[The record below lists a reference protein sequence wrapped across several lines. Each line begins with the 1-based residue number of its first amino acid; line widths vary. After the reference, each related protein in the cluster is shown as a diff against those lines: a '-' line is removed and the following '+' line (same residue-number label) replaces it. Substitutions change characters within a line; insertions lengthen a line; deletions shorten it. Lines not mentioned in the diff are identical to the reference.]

1 MIGSIGSAGII
12 NRQVVLAS
20 RPAGYPQESNFRVQ
34 ESTVPD
40 VRDGAFLLRNAYVS
54 LDAGFRNWMNEGS
67 GDEVL
72 PAMAIGAPVMGLV
85 LGQVVATR
93 NPGYREGEWLM
104 ARLAWEEYSLS
115 DGSDFISRLP
125 EPRDCPLAH
134 YLGVLGDTGLSAY
147 FGLLDIGKP
156 QPGETVL
163 VSAAGGA
170 VGNVVG
176 QIARIHGARAVG
188 IAGSDDKCA
197 RLVAELGFDAA
208 VNHRSTSLAED
219 IAAACPDGVHV
230 YFDSV
235 GGPLLQTVLWQIAT
249 GARIVMCGAVSAYNA
264 TEPLPG
270 PNNLFQLVTRQALM
284 QGYLTHL
291 AEHRY
296 AEARAVLA
304 GWLNDG
310 RLKNVEY
317 RLHGIGNVARAFC
330 DLFRGTNFGKTV
342 VQLHDESG

>member
-1 MIGSIGSAGII
+1 MSAA

-20 RPAGYPQESNFRVQ
+20 RPSGYPVESNFRV
-34 ESTVPD
+34 EMSAVPE
-40 VRDGAFLLRNAYVS
+40 VGAGEFLLRNAYVS

-72 PAMAIGAPVMGLV
+72 PAMAVGAPVMGLT
-85 LGQVVATR
+85 LGQVVKSR
-93 NPGYREGEWLM
+93 NDDYPEGEWLM

-115 DGSDFISRLP
+115 NGGDFISRLP
-125 EPRDCPLAH
+125 EPRTCPLAH

-176 QIARIHGARAVG
+176 QIAAIHGARVVG
-188 IAGSDDKCA
+188 LAGTDEKCQ
-197 RLVAELGFDAA
+197 RLVDELGFDAA
-208 VNHRSTSLAED
+208 VNHRSADLPAE
-219 IAAACPDGVHV
+219 ILAACPGGVDV

-235 GGPLLQTVLWQIAT
+235 GGTLLETVLDQIAE

-264 TEPLPG
+264 TGPLPG
-270 PNNLFQLVTRQALM
+270 PDNLFQLVTRQALM
-284 QGYLTHL
+284 QGYMTHF

-296 AEARAVLA
+296 PQARAVMTD
-304 GWLNDG
+304 WLNDG
-310 RLKNVEY
+310 RLKNIEY
-317 RLHGIGNVARAFC
+317 RLQGIEQVGRAFC
-330 DLFRGTNFGKTV
+330 DLFDGNNFGKTI
-342 VQLHDESG
+342 VQLYDDQSHGK

>member
-1 MIGSIGSAGII
+1 VSAV

-20 RPAGYPQESNFRVQ
+20 RPSGYPVEGNFRV
-34 ESTVPD
+34 ESSPVPE
-40 VRDGAFLLRNAYVS
+40 VGEGEFLLRNAYIS

-72 PAMAIGAPVMGLV
+72 PAMAVGAPVMGLT
-85 LGQVVATR
+85 LGQVIESR
-93 NPGYREGEWLM
+93 NAEYCEGDWLM

-115 DGSDFISRLP
+115 DGSDFFSRLP
-125 EPRDCPLAH
+125 AAPECPLAH

-176 QIARIHGARAVG
+176 QIAKIHGARAVG
-188 IAGSDDKCA
+188 IAGTDEKCE
-197 RLVAELGFDAA
+197 RLVSELGFDAA
-208 VNHRSTSLAED
+208 VNHRSATLVEQ
-219 IAAACPDGVHV
+219 IQAACPDGVNV

-235 GGPLLQTVLWQIAT
+235 GGPLLETVLWQIAE

-264 TEPLPG
+264 TAPLPG
-270 PNNLFQLVTRQALM
+270 PSNLFQLVTRQALM

-291 AEHRY
+291 SAHRY
-296 AEARAVLA
+296 GEAQAVMT
-304 GWLNDG
+304 GWLNEG
-310 RLKNVEY
+310 KLRNVEY
-317 RLHGIGNVARAFC
+317 RLHGIDKVGRAFC
-330 DLFRGTNFGKTV
+330 DMFDGNNFGKTV
-342 VQLHDESG
+342 VQLHDEA

>member
-1 MIGSIGSAGII
+1 VTAV
-12 NRQVVLAS
+12 NQQVVLAS
-20 RPAGYPQESNFRVQ
+20 RPSGYPVEGNFRV
-34 ESTVPD
+34 ESSPVPE
-40 VRDGAFLLRNAYVS
+40 VSDGEFLLRNAYVS

-72 PAMAIGAPVMGLV
+72 PAMQVGAPVMGLV
-85 LGQVVATR
+85 LGQVVETKNAD
-93 NPGYREGEWLM
+93 YREGEWLM

-115 DGSDFISRLP
+115 DGSDFFSRLP
-125 EPRDCPLAH
+125 QAREYPLAH

-176 QIARIHGARAVG
+176 QIARIQGARAVA
-188 IAGSDDKCA
+188 IAGTDEKCE
-197 RLVAELGFDAA
+197 RLIAELGFAAA
-208 VNHRSTSLAED
+208 VNHRSATLPEQ
-219 IAAACPDGVHV
+219 IEAACPDGVHV

-235 GGPLLQTVLWQIAT
+235 GGPLLETVLWQIAE
-249 GARIVMCGAVSAYNA
+249 GARIVMCGAVSSYNA

-270 PNNLFQLVTRQALM
+270 PSNLFQLVTRQALM

-296 AEARAVLA
+296 AEARAVIT
-304 GWLNDG
+304 GWLNEG
-310 RLKNVEY
+310 KLKNVEY
-317 RLHGIGNVARAFC
+317 RLHGIDRVGRAFC
-330 DLFRGTNFGKTV
+330 DLFDGNNFGKTI
-342 VQLHDESG
+342 VQLHDEAS

>member
-1 MIGSIGSAGII
+1 MTI

-20 RPAGYPQESNFRVQ
+20 RPSGYPVEDNFRVQ
-34 ESTVPD
+34 ESTVAD
-40 VRDGAFLLRNAYVS
+40 VGAGEFLLRNAYVS

-85 LGQVVATR
+85 LGQVIASK
-93 NPGYREGEWLM
+93 NADYHEGEWLM

-125 EPRDCPLAH
+125 EPRECPLAH
-134 YLGVLGDTGLSAY
+134 YLGVLGE
-147 FGLLDIGKP
+147 
-156 QPGETVL
+156 PGETVL

-176 QIARIHGARAVG
+176 QIAQIHGARTVG
-188 IAGSDDKCA
+188 IAGTDEKCA
-197 RLVAELGFDAA
+197 RLVAELGFDTA
-208 VNHRSTSLAED
+208 VNHRSASLADD

-235 GGPLLQTVLWQIAT
+235 GGPLLETVLWQIAE

-264 TEPLPG
+264 EDPPPG
-270 PNNLFQLVTRQALM
+270 PANLFQLVTRQALM
-284 QGYLTHL
+284 QGYLTHF

-296 AEARAVLA
+296 AEARTVLT
-304 GWLNDG
+304 GWLNEG
-310 RLKNVEY
+310 KLKNVEY
-317 RLHGIGNVARAFC
+317 RLQGIDQVGRAFC
-330 DLFRGTNFGKTV
+330 DLFGGSNFGKTI
-342 VQLHDESG
+342 VQLHDAQ